1 MTILNL
7 VTLGLLLQQPCV
19 NGRILESDSDR
30 PVVGATVSA
39 AWTEVRADKKHGV
52 EQIRVAKDTTTD
64 AEGRYHICAI
74 AGAEALIQVRFH
86 QSNAYYPVAVPAT
99 DTAARDIR
107 VSPNDENE
115 RGSIAGRVLS
125 ETGQPVPNATITIL
139 GTAST
144 VRTSSDGTYAMR
156 ELPVGSQVLIA
167 RSIGRGAAVVAVD
180 LSEHEPASVSVTMQ
194 QLPPTLAVVD
204 IVADR
209 LQLGTVYREVGFTR
223 RQRMGNGHFLTYD
236 QLQYRA
242 AMNTPELFRGVP
254 GVRVVDDHNGTFRLF
269 SDRGPSTI
277 YGHGDCT
284 AYVIDGTLIG
294 QGKANDP
301 INPLTN
307 EPVGGPDE
315 LMLPAPNEIIA
326 AEIYQ
331 PSEPS
336 PYVNMGPATRCMKVI
351 LWTKA
356 QLAGK

>member
-209 LQLGTVYREVGFTR
+209 LQLGTVYRE
-223 RQRMGNGHFLTYD
+223 
-236 QLQYRA
+236 

-284 AYVIDGTLIG
+284 AYVID
-294 QGKANDP
+294 
-301 INPLTN
+301 
-307 EPVGGPDE
+307 
-315 LMLPAPNEIIA
+315 
-326 AEIYQ
+326 
-331 PSEPS
+331 
-336 PYVNMGPATRCMKVI
+336 
-351 LWTKA
+351 
-356 QLAGK
+356 